1 MCLHSHHWS
10 PNNVMDVIWTA
21 SAVKRIQ
28 FDVLNSILIRQDSR
42 PAGAL
47 IKMQMGPLMHL
58 LFLLQ
63 ILLQM
68 STEIE
73 LMCLVKHHRG
83 PMRRL

>member
-1 MCLHSHHWS
+1 
-10 PNNVMDVIWTA
+10 MDVIWTA

-58 LFLLQ
+58 LFPPQ

-68 STEIE
+68 FTQIK
-73 LMCLVKHHRG
+73 LACLVKDHRG
-83 PMRRL
+83 PKKQL